1 MPYSVT
7 WQNSEVSSAV
17 PARVPHVPES
27 VEAFFQWSL
36 FALVAC
42 GFTALAAT
50 GQLDV
55 STIVFSTTALLAR
68 GVMMFRGV
76 SWAIPES
83 YSSYLAVL
91 YALIFA
97 ADLFLISRD
106 YVAATVHLVL
116 FATAMKLFSVKRERD
131 YLYLAML
138 AFLEVLA
145 ASVLTIDSTFLFA
158 FSAFLL
164 FAVTTF
170 LGMELRRSFLRA
182 TPSSM
187 VTTVPRIP
195 RNMLIGIASGLVI
208 GILVLGSVLFFMLP
222 RKYGGYMSSLA
233 RSNQLVSGFSDSVDL
248 GAIGEIQQSDQLVM
262 HVKVLSPGV
271 GIEGIRWRGVTLSSF
286 DGRRWFNLPDYAPG
300 PQFPQIDYFDLTTA
314 QRNWDSEATRFATG
328 KVPLGFRYQVSMEP
342 IGTDVVFIPAKP
354 ESLTAP
360 FRTIDRDFGQSV
372 FDRDRTRGITTY
384 VGQSDV
390 SRPSPA
396 ELASS
401 AGYTPTQVRERYL
414 QLPHVD
420 QRVVELARRVTQT
433 DSSNYARA
441 ASIEKYLRTRY
452 GYTLQLPKT
461 EVDDPL
467 INFLF
472 VRQAGHC
479 EYFASSMAVML
490 RTLGIPSRLVNGFRG
505 TEYNDLTGSHIV
517 RARNAHSWVEAYFPQ
532 HGWVE
537 FDPTPPA
544 ADFLASGSGRILLY
558 LDAAREFWR
567 EWVVD
572 YDFLRQ
578 RQLGSMA
585 ATQSRHWV
593 EDAVL
598 WVRTRYK
605 GMLQSARAW
614 SNWISESGDKAV
626 VAVFTGAGFMLLLSA
641 LPALLRAVRR
651 RRILAGA
658 AVRPSEAAAL
668 WYARMLRKVARR
680 GWRKLP
686 SQTPGEFA
694 NSISEHRLRERVTSF
709 TECYERARFGRSAQD
724 AVRLATLFGE
734 LAVDLRRPG
743 VSKPAKLLIK

>member
-1 MPYSVT
+1 MP
-7 WQNSEVSSAV
+7 Q
-17 PARVPHVPES
+17 VPES

-42 GFTALAAT
+42 GFFALAGT

-55 STIVFSTTALLAR
+55 PTIVFSTTALLAR
-68 GVMMFRGV
+68 GVMMYRGIL
-76 SWAIPES
+76 WAIPES
-83 YSSYLAVL
+83 YSSYLAIF
-91 YALIFA
+91 YAVIFA

-106 YVAATVHLVL
+106 YVAATIHLVL
-116 FATAMKLFSVKRERD
+116 FATAVKLFSVKRERD

-145 ASVLTIDSTFLFA
+145 ASVLTIDSTFLIA

-182 TPSSM
+182 APSST
-187 VTTVPRIP
+187 VATVPRIP
-195 RNMLIGIASGLVI
+195 RSMLIGIASSLVI
-208 GILVLGSVLFFMLP
+208 GILVLASVLFLVLP
-222 RKYGGYMSSLA
+222 RKYVGYMSALA
-233 RSNQLVSGFSDSVDL
+233 RGNQLVSGFSDSVDL

-262 HVKVLSPGV
+262 HVKVLSAAL
-271 GIEGIRWRGVTLSSF
+271 GIEEIRWRGVTLSSF

-300 PQFPQIDYFDLTTA
+300 PQLPQLDHFDLTTA

-328 KVPLGFRYQVSMEP
+328 KLPRTFKYQVSMEP
-342 IGTDVVFIPAKP
+342 IGTDVVFLPAKP
-354 ESLTAP
+354 ESLEAS

-384 VGQSDV
+384 IGESDV

-401 AGYTPTQVRERYL
+401 AGSPPIQVRERYL
-414 QLPHVD
+414 QLPPVD
-420 QRVVELARRVTQT
+420 QRVVELARRVTEADST
-433 DSSNYARA
+433 DYARA
-441 ASIEKYLRTRY
+441 ASIQKYLRARY

-467 INFLF
+467 VNFLF

-505 TEYNDLTGSHIV
+505 TEYNDLTGSYIV
-517 RARNAHSWVEAYFPQ
+517 RARNAHSWVEAYFPG
-532 HGWVE
+532 HGWAE

-544 ADFLASGSGRILLY
+544 ANFLASGSSRILLY
-558 LDAAREFWR
+558 LDAARELWR
-567 EWVVD
+567 EWVVN

-578 RQLGSMA
+578 RQLGSIA
-585 ATQSRHWV
+585 ATHSRHWV
-593 EDAVL
+593 EDAAL
-598 WVRTRYK
+598 WVRSKYR
-605 GMLQSARAW
+605 GMLESARAW
-614 SNWISESGDKAV
+614 STWISESGDKAM
-626 VAVFTGAGFMLLLSA
+626 VAMFAGAGFMLVLASM
-641 LPALLRAVRR
+641 PTIFRAVRR
-651 RRILAGA
+651 RRIIAGA
-658 AVRPSEAAAL
+658 AVQPSEAAAL

-694 NSISEHRLRERVTSF
+694 SSISEHPLRERVTSF
-709 TECYERARFGRSAQD
+709 TECYERARFGESTQD
-724 AVRLATLFGE
+724 AVQLANLFGE
-734 LAVDLRRPG
+734 LAADLSRSG

>member
-1 MPYSVT
+1 
-7 WQNSEVSSAV
+7 
-17 PARVPHVPES
+17 
-27 VEAFFQWSL
+27 
-36 FALVAC
+36 
-42 GFTALAAT
+42 
-50 GQLDV
+50 
-55 STIVFSTTALLAR
+55 
-68 GVMMFRGV
+68 
-76 SWAIPES
+76 
-83 YSSYLAVL
+83 
-91 YALIFA
+91 
-97 ADLFLISRD
+97 
-106 YVAATVHLVL
+106 
-116 FATAMKLFSVKRERD
+116 
-131 YLYLAML
+131 
-138 AFLEVLA
+138 
-145 ASVLTIDSTFLFA
+145 
-158 FSAFLL
+158 
-164 FAVTTF
+164 
-170 LGMELRRSFLRA
+170 
-182 TPSSM
+182 
-187 VTTVPRIP
+187 
-195 RNMLIGIASGLVI
+195 
-208 GILVLGSVLFFMLP
+208 
-222 RKYGGYMSSLA
+222 
-233 RSNQLVSGFSDSVDL
+233 
-248 GAIGEIQQSDQLVM
+248 
-262 HVKVLSPGV
+262 
-271 GIEGIRWRGVTLSSF
+271 
-286 DGRRWFNLPDYAPG
+286 
-300 PQFPQIDYFDLTTA
+300 
-314 QRNWDSEATRFATG
+314 
-328 KVPLGFRYQVSMEP
+328 
-342 IGTDVVFIPAKP
+342 
-354 ESLTAP
+354 
-360 FRTIDRDFGQSV
+360 
-372 FDRDRTRGITTY
+372 
-384 VGQSDV
+384 
-390 SRPSPA
+390 
-396 ELASS
+396 
-401 AGYTPTQVRERYL
+401 
-414 QLPHVD
+414 
-420 QRVVELARRVTQT
+420 
-433 DSSNYARA
+433 
-441 ASIEKYLRTRY
+441 
-452 GYTLQLPKT
+452 
-461 EVDDPL
+461 
-467 INFLF
+467 
-472 VRQAGHC
+472 
-479 EYFASSMAVML
+479 
-490 RTLGIPSRLVNGFRG
+490 LVNGFRG

-544 ADFLASGSGRILLY
+544 ADFLASGSSRILLY